1 MPQPQLF
8 TPAHQRMEM
17 VTNGRSCTALVA
29 MDGRIHSQNV
39 PMTKSPLVPQDFTL
53 PAYFA
58 LMVCKLANI
67 WQLKHYY
74 YLHAP
79 VEKHNSDC
87 EDGEV
92 RLVGGAS
99 DSEGT
104 VEVCVDKLWGLVGE
118 TGWSLTD
125 AQVVCRQLGF
135 PIDGNEVKI
144 FMNYKQCNFP
154 E

>member
-1 MPQPQLF
+1 MA
-8 TPAHQRMEM
+8 TE
-17 VTNGRSCTALVA
+17 
-29 MDGRIHSQNV
+29 
-39 PMTKSPLVPQDFTL
+39 TL
-53 PAYFA
+53 LLYT
-58 LMVCKLANI
+58 V
-67 WQLKHYY
+67 Y
-74 YLHAP
+74 AP

-104 VEVCVDKLWGLVGE
+104 VEVCADKLWGLVAE

-135 PIDGNEVKI
+135 PIDGNGVKAI
-144 FMNYKQCNFP
+144 HEYKQDN
-154 E
+154 

>member
-1 MPQPQLF
+1 
-8 TPAHQRMEM
+8 
-17 VTNGRSCTALVA
+17 
-29 MDGRIHSQNV
+29 
-39 PMTKSPLVPQDFTL
+39 
-53 PAYFA
+53 
-58 LMVCKLANI
+58 MVCI
-67 WQLKHYY
+67 
-74 YLHAP
+74 P
-79 VEKHNSDC
+79 VEQRNSDC

-104 VEVCVDKLWGLVGE
+104 VEVCADNLWGLVAE

-135 PIDGNEVKI
+135 PIDGNMALKLFV
-144 FMNYKQCNFP
+144 NTCKQDSLP